1 MFFQRKICLVSAV
14 IFFTLATL
22 QTTVQAKQVVRVR
35 GRPRSELPTFSAVP
49 ESGVPESAAA
59 AEPATTSTARKG
71 KCPEQEGLQV
81 MISA

>member
-49 ESGVPESAAA
+49 ESGSAAA